1 MVPLPDSPSTSHG
14 PGIGPPGLSPDWP
27 ELENDSGLCSPR
39 ELGPGTSECAY
50 GPGALPSLLSASPSI
65 PSPRAVAVAVAVAA
79 KWNRETV
86 ACAVREAAGAAC
98 AGSEPCRP
106 SVHPAPLS
114 RVPVRCHRRS
124 WAPGI
129 SSSSTSQSLSQTG
142 NRHVCAAHRGREQL
156 DWALC
161 SAQTLPGG
169 PMAEGSV
176 FWTLASGR
184 SPPVGKICSGAWSS
198 GSSGLPLGSSKA
210 RSTGPHPRELWFSSL
225 GWGLRICIPG
235 EFPGAAGAAA
245 PGPYFENR
253 CPWEGRAPPP
263 RCPMRSDVW

>member
-39 ELGPGTSECAY
+39 ELGPGTSECEY

-65 PSPRAVAVAVAVAA
+65 PSPRAVAVAA

-98 AGSEPCRP
+98 AGSEPSRP
-106 SVHPAPLS
+106 SVRPALLS
-114 RVPVRCHRRS
+114 CVPVRCHRRS
-124 WAPGI
+124 WAPGV

-156 DWALC
+156 DWAHCARPRLC
-161 SAQTLPGG
+161 PAARWLRGQCSGHWHPAAAHP
-169 PMAEGSV
+169 
-176 FWTLASGR
+176 SGR
-184 SPPVGKICSGAWSS
+184 SALEPGPPAPAGFPWGAVKHGALGPTPGSS
-198 GSSGLPLGSSKA
+198 GSVV
-210 RSTGPHPRELWFSSL
+210 
-225 GWGLRICIPG
+225 WG
-235 EFPGAAGAAA
+235 GA
-245 PGPYFENR
+245 
-253 CPWEGRAPPP
+253 
-263 RCPMRSDVW
+263 